1 MCNIFSRILKNY
13 SFQEGSLTP
22 LKDILESALREKE
35 RFGSSTPLKLHIM
48 GRIVSDIWD
57 DKVKR
62 VRRGPRGDQKTHY
75 MNITLK
81 QNQVRSVDC
90 DLELGF
96 EEMAKDNYVLP
107 KGWFKVV
114 DNPKKISLIR
124 PGTWEFEKRRILTE
138 ISMELCSEKGVK
150 CVIKSHGNEVSLE
163 DLKLQKICEDL
174 SVTAQ
179 AKLIIEL
186 LENSYTCL
194 GCCFE
199 EDMISMVPHRVGLFR
214 SLTDPDAL
222 PKNCAFSFKC
232 KLISPTAHQPCAPCS
247 YLKRLGERRKE
258 RREKRPSISKLCNKR
273 YLTKEE
279 IELQL
284 REEQKMKHN
293 KHCRELYQMSSSES
307 EDDENQDSESEENNS
322 SSPET
327 CAEEWVIKNGSE
339 KLTLCRM

>member
-1 MCNIFSRILKNY
+1 MKNY

-22 LKDILESALREKE
+22 LKDILECAGREKE
-35 RFGSSTPLKLHIM
+35 KFGFSTHLKLHTM
-48 GRIVSDIWD
+48 GRILSDMSD
-57 DKVKR
+57 GKVKR

-75 MNITLK
+75 MNMTLK
-81 QNQVRSVDC
+81 HNQVRSVDG
-90 DLELGF
+90 DLVLGF
-96 EEMAKDNYVLP
+96 EEMAKDDYVLP

-174 SVTAQ
+174 PVTAQ
-179 AKLIIEL
+179 AKLIIQL
-186 LENSYTCL
+186 LEYSGTCL
-194 GCCFE
+194 GCRFE
-199 EDMISMVPHRVGLFR
+199 QEMMSMVPHRVGLFR

-222 PKNCAFSFKC
+222 PESGAFSSKC
-232 KLISPTAHQPCAPCS
+232 KLISPAAHQPCASCS
-247 YLKRLGERRKE
+247 YLKKLGEKRKE
-258 RREKRPSISKLCNKR
+258 RREKRPSIDKHCNKR

-284 REEQKMKHN
+284 REEQRIKKN
-293 KHCRELYQMSSSES
+293 KHRRELYQISASES
-307 EDDENQDSESEENNS
+307 EDDENQDSESEDNNS